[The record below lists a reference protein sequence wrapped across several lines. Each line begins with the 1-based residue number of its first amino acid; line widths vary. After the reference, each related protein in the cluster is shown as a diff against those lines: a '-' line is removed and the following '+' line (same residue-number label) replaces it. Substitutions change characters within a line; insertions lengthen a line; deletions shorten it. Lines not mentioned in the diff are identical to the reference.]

1 MFCIYRITN
10 KINGN
15 TYIGQHKYID
25 QSNPMGKYKGS
36 GKILWLAY
44 KKYGFDNFETEILY
58 SRIRDKSTVD
68 AMEIWAI
75 EKYRP
80 EYSIAKG
87 GTGGITYKG
96 SCPLKGRKPSDETRA
111 KMRAHSHHDSH
122 HHELNVYQWNAWV
135 KYWECIYHYN
145 SHEYYKWKHHK
156 RSLSRTFDKW
166 VNFNISII
174 KYNNWKLNPPSCKFK
189 GRISPTKGMHWY
201 KSPDEKQYGLFR
213 VCPDGWIKTT
223 PREVN
228 KSLRM
233 GK

>member
-1 MFCIYRITN
+1 MYCIYRITN
-10 KINGN
+10 RINGN

-68 AMEIWAI
+68 AMEIWTI

-80 EYSIAKG
+80 EYNIAKG
-87 GTGGITYKG
+87 GSGGITYKG
-96 SCPLKGRKPSDETRA
+96 SCPLKGKKMSDEARA
-111 KMRAHSHHDSH
+111 KMSASSHHDSH

-135 KYWECIYHYN
+135 KYWENIYHYN
-145 SHEYYKWKHHK
+145 SPEYCKHSK
-156 RSLSRTFDKW
+156 ISSRKTWNAW
-166 VNFNISII
+166 VNFNMSII
-174 KYNNWKLNPPSCKFK
+174 KYNNWKLNPPSCKFR

-201 KSPDEKQYGLFR
+201 KSPDEKQYGMFR
-213 VCPDGWIKTT
+213 VCPGGWVKTN

-228 KSLRM
+228 NRLRK